1 MDINPDDPARLSA
14 YNAIARLSCKFLH
27 QTLILLIHLLK
38 GMVAAAIQRCLLVRQ
53 NRKNILCVSDGKLA
67 QQQALRLDF

>member
-14 YNAIARLSCKFLH
+14 HNAVARLSCKFLH

-38 GMVAAAIQRCLLVRQ
+38 GMVAAAIQRRLLVRQ
-53 NRKNILCVSDGKLA
+53 NRKNVLCVSDGKLA